1 MDNFEQI
8 YEWFINNVKPKINK
22 SFLLY
27 LKDKLKENF
36 NEDLIKDLL
45 LQRDANKE
53 FLKKNDSF
61 IIKSN
66 RLCFI
71 KTFEENKKIINNF
84 KLKLDSKN
92 KTRLI
97 KIN

>member
-45 LQRDANKE
+45 LQRDENKE

>member
-45 LQRDANKE
+45 LQKDENKE